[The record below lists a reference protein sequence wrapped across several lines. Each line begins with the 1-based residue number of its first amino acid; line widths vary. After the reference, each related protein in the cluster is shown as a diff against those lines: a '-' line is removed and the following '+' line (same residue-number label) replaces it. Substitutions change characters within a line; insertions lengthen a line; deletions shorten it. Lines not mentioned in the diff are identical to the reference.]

1 MTAGTISKKK
11 SYLWTGLFGLLLSAG
26 YLHMSLDLPMG
37 ALDEPGAGLFPILVS
52 AIMAFASAAAMWE
65 GYKAPTS
72 EAIEIPTGSDSAR
85 LVKLVLLL
93 SAYFVAIP
101 WLGYSV
107 SSFIFCVVLIRLLS
121 DTKWMRCILYALI
134 MTAVV
139 YIVFIY
145 LLKVP
150 MPTMALEF

>member
-11 SYLWTGLFGLLLSAG
+11 SYMWTGLFGLLLSVG
-26 YLHMSLDLPMG
+26 YLHVSLDLPMG

-65 GYKAPTS
+65 GYKAPTT

-85 LVKLVLLL
+85 LLKLVLLL

-107 SSFIFCVVLIRLLS
+107 SSLIFCILLIRLLS
-121 DTKWMRCILYALI
+121 DTNWVRSILYSII
-134 MTAVV
+134 MTAAV

-145 LLKVP
+145 FLKVP
-150 MPTMALEF
+150 MPSMALQF

>member
-1 MTAGTISKKK
+1 MRAGAISKKK
-11 SYLWTGLFGLLLSAG
+11 SYLSTGLFGLLLSAG
-26 YLHMSLDLPMG
+26 YLHMSLELPMG

-65 GYKAPTS
+65 GYQASTS

-107 SSFIFCVVLIRLLS
+107 SSLIFCILLIRLLS
-121 DTKWMRCILYALI
+121 DTNWVRSILYSII

>member
-11 SYLWTGLFGLLLSAG
+11 SYICTGLFGLLLSAG

-65 GYKAPTS
+65 GYQAPIS
-72 EAIEIPTGSDSAR
+72 EAIEIPTGSDRSR

-93 SAYFVAIP
+93 LAYFIAIP

-107 SSFIFCVVLIRLLS
+107 SSFIFCMVLIRLLS
-121 DTKWMRCILYALI
+121 DTSWVRCALYAAV
-134 MTAVV
+134 MTAAV
-139 YIVFIY
+139 YLVFIY

>member
-11 SYLWTGLFGLLLSAG
+11 SYTWTGLLGLLLSAG
-26 YLHMSLDLPMG
+26 YLHVSLDLPMG

-72 EAIEIPTGSDSAR
+72 EAIELPTGGDSAR

-107 SSFIFCVVLIRLLS
+107 SSLIFCILLIRLLS
-121 DTKWMRCILYALI
+121 DTNWMRSILYSII

-139 YIVFIY
+139 YVVFIY

>member
-11 SYLWTGLFGLLLSAG
+11 SYMWTGLLGLLLSAG
-26 YLHMSLDLPMG
+26 YLHVSLDLPLG

-85 LVKLVLLL
+85 LLKLVLLL

-107 SSFIFCVVLIRLLS
+107 SSLIFCILLIRLLS
-121 DTKWMRCILYALI
+121 DTNWVRCVLYSII
-134 MTAVV
+134 MTAAV

-150 MPTMALEF
+150 MPSMALEF

>member
-11 SYLWTGLFGLLLSAG
+11 SYTWAGLLGLLLSAG
-26 YLHMSLDLPMG
+26 YLHVALDLPMG

-72 EAIEIPTGSDSAR
+72 EAIELPTGGDSAR

-107 SSFIFCVVLIRLLS
+107 SSLIFCILLIRLLS
-121 DTKWMRCILYALI
+121 DTNWMRSILYSII

>member
-11 SYLWTGLFGLLLSAG
+11 SYMWTGLLGLLLSAG
-26 YLHMSLDLPMG
+26 YLHVSLDLPMG

-65 GYKAPTS
+65 GYQAPTS

-85 LVKLVLLL
+85 LLKLVLLL

-107 SSFIFCVVLIRLLS
+107 SSLIFCVLLIRLLS
-121 DTKWMRCILYALI
+121 DTNWVRCVLYSII
-134 MTAVV
+134 MTATV
-139 YIVFIY
+139 YVVFIY